1 MLRDPVKQDKLDKND
16 IRRKQIEIQEKLL
29 QFKIEVEMSD
39 YLIWPTVIQYRLKPK
54 EWIKL
59 QKID

>member
-1 MLRDPVKQDKLDKND
+1 LLRDPVKQDKLDKND

-39 YLIWPTVIQYRLKPK
+39 YLI
-54 EWIKL
+54 
-59 QKID
+59 